1 MTNANPS
8 VNPANE
14 GTLVGTFR
22 HIFGKLLQDVNGM
35 LPARVIAFD
44 RNANRVQVQPMIA
57 VLTTD
62 RQQVSRAQ
70 LASLPVL
77 QIGGGGMMMNFNLK
91 EGDFGWIMASDRDI
105 SLFLQSYSEAK
116 PNTERKC
123 NFADSLFVP
132 DVMTGYTIADEDAE
146 NAVWQTLDGTTRQAL
161 WPNFFKITAPNGL
174 GINAQPDS
182 HLIFDMASTTK
193 ASHPWPNMTAT
204 QMNAISGQPGDVVY
218 NTTQNSPYYWRDGH
232 GWHPL

>member
-35 LPARVIAFD
+35 LPAQVIAFN
-44 RNANRVQVQPMIA
+44 RTQNRVQVQPLIA

-77 QIGGGGMMMNFNLK
+77 QIGGGGMIMNFNLNP
-91 EGDFGWIMASDRDI
+91 GDLGWIMASDRDI
-105 SLFLQSYSEAK
+105 SLFLQSYNEAK

-132 DVMTGYTIADEDAE
+132 DVMTGYTIAPEDAE
-146 NAVWQTLDGTTRQAL
+146 NAVWQTLDGTTRLAL
-161 WPNFFKITAPNGL
+161 WEQFFKLTAPQGL
-174 GINAQPDS
+174 GINTQPDDNA
-182 HLIFDMASTTK
+182 IFDMASTTK
-193 ASHPWPNMTAT
+193 ASLPWPRMTEG
-204 QMNAISGQPGDVVY
+204 QRDAIPSPVEGMAVWVIGQGLSTY
-218 NTTQNSPYYWRDGH
+218 NGSTWS
-232 GWHPL
+232 